1 LRKEEDE
8 RIKKARYNTRYKEFK
23 ALEGCSRYLKTENL
37 EEIGKGEEIRAL
49 VKLRCGNLEN
59 ANKYWL
65 NKELWKCVFCEKK
78 KDSLEHYVKECS
90 EVKVW
95 FREMGSEDAEIVK
108 QLWGEDL
115 DSCKGKLLRRLVK
128 ERRKRPKIKE
138 KKRR

>member
-1 LRKEEDE
+1 LRKEEE

-23 ALEGCSRYLKTENL
+23 ALEGCPRYLKVENL
-37 EEIGKGEEIRAL
+37 EEIGKREEVRAL

-65 NKELWKCVFCEKK
+65 NKEQWKYVFCEKG
-78 KDSLEHYVKECS
+78 KDSLKHYVKECS

-95 FREMGSEDAEIVK
+95 FREMRGKDAEILE

-115 DSCKGKLLRRLVK
+115 DSCKEKLGD
-128 ERRKRPKIKE
+128 
-138 KKRR
+138 